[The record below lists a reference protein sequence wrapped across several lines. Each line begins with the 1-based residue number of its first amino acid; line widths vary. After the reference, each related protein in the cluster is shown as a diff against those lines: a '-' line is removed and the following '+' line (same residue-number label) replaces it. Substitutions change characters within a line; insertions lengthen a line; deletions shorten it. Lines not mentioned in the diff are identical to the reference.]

1 MQRRLPNVVVLA
13 VSTDEDATAYRQFVT
28 DNHIDLLTVRDGAKK
43 SSAMYGTFRYPE
55 TYIIDQDGVLRRKF
69 IGAQNWM
76 SPEILSYL
84 RALQPR

>member
-1 MQRRLPNVVVLA
+1 MR
-13 VSTDEDATAYRQFVT
+13 
-28 DNHIDLLTVRDGAKK
+28 AKK
-43 SSAMYGTFRYPE
+43 SSKLYGTERYPE

-76 SPEILSYL
+76 SPEILNYL